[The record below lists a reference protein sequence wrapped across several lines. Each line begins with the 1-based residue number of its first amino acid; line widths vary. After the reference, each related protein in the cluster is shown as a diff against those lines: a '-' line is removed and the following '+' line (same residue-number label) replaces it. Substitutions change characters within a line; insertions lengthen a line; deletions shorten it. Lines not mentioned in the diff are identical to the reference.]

1 MPILHIMVPQTA
13 SLELSKSQDE
23 EISII
28 GAVLY
33 GSLFIYHEDLLLNIV
48 ASHYWVEANKDKPK
62 PIIID
67 LVVKPFRR
75 SSKLVEMIFF
85 RAERS

>member
-1 MPILHIMVPQTA
+1 MVPQTA

-33 GSLFIYHEDLLLNIV
+33 GSLFIIYHEDLLLNIV

-67 LVVKPFRR
+67 LGVKPFRR